1 MTCHMSS
8 FLHSLLEHTKG
19 TEVEKMSAVVAECLR
34 ICALLSFLYV
44 LAYAEGSDT
53 DVNEKCQHNLTK
65 FDPYLSHYIGKR

>member
-19 TEVEKMSAVVAECLR
+19 TRIEMSVVAACLR
-34 ICALLSFLYV
+34 VCAFLSLLYV
-44 LAYAEGSDT
+44 LVYAEGSDT

-65 FDPYLSHYIGKR
+65 FDSYLSHYIGKR